1 VTSPRTT
8 TSYALLGLL
17 GLRDWTTYE
26 LARQVQ
32 RSLHW
37 FWPRAERKLYDEPKR
52 LVADGLATATS
63 GSTGKRPRT
72 VYGITDAGRTELARW
87 LDEPSAG
94 RANEFEALVKV
105 FFADAGTIGQLR
117 TTLDR
122 IVAESTQRVSDL
134 ADNLDVGLAAPA
146 FPARMPL
153 NVLVVRLQVEQEL
166 TVLRWATWARAEVDS
181 WASVENPGEWDA
193 SALLE
198 ALIDDCRAAIR

>member
-1 VTSPRTT
+1 MTSPRTT

-17 GLRDWTTYE
+17 ALQDWTTYE

-105 FFADAGTIGQLR
+105 FFADAGTIDQLR

-181 WASVENPGEWDA
+181 WASVEDPGEWDA